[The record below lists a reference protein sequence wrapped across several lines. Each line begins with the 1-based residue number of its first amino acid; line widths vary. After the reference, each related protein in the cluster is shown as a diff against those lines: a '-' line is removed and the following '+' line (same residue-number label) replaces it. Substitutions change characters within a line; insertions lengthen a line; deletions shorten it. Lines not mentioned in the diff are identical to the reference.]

1 MDQLRYDHLGFMG
14 NDVVDTPNIDALA
27 ERGVACDRAYVN
39 NPLCMPSRAS
49 LFTGQMPRDHDVRTN
64 GIPLDREAPTV
75 PRVLSENG
83 YRTHCSGK
91 IHLHNYYQPN
101 DVTLDELSPEEYPE
115 IRELW
120 EAGRIEKLP
129 DGYYGFD
136 DTDFTGHHVFTIFG
150 EYANWLEENHRDSY
164 ERLPRNHP
172 DNTQRIAPDAYDWS
186 LPEEHHYNRWI
197 ADRSRD
203 FLEEAAESD
212 EAFFEWCSFPDPH
225 HPFGVPEPW
234 SSKYDLEDIELPVR
248 RDGELDDIPPHYE
261 KAFEDEETLLS
272 GLHGSSERTDEE
284 LRDEIAVTYG
294 MISFV
299 DQEIGRV
306 LDKLDEL
313 GIRDDTVVVFL
324 SDHGDMM
331 GDHHMIRKGP
341 FQFEGL
347 LRIPMIW
354 SWPDQLETNARTEGL
369 VSTIDFAPTILD
381 LCNVPIPEGTVPN
394 SREAENE
401 PPAWPGNSLRPQ
413 LTGETDSVHD
423 HVIVEN
429 DEDYLGLRIRTL
441 ITDRYKMTVYPGQ
454 DYGELFDLSDD
465 PEELHNRWEDSEYN
479 EVKQELYRIFLEAYI
494 QDESGLPR
502 RLSHA

>member
-1 MDQLRYDHLGFMG
+1 
-14 NDVVDTPNIDALA
+14 
-27 ERGVACDRAYVN
+27 
-39 NPLCMPSRAS
+39 
-49 LFTGQMPRDHDVRTN
+49 
-64 GIPLDREAPTV
+64 
-75 PRVLSENG
+75 
-83 YRTHCSGK
+83 
-91 IHLHNYYQPN
+91 
-101 DVTLDELSPEEYPE
+101 
-115 IRELW
+115 
-120 EAGRIEKLP
+120 
-129 DGYYGFD
+129 
-136 DTDFTGHHVFTIFG
+136 
-150 EYANWLEENHRDSY
+150 
-164 ERLPRNHP
+164 
-172 DNTQRIAPDAYDWS
+172 
-186 LPEEHHYNRWI
+186 
-197 ADRSRD
+197 
-203 FLEEAAESD
+203 
-212 EAFFEWCSFPDPH
+212 
-225 HPFGVPEPW
+225 
-234 SSKYDLEDIELPVR
+234 LPVR